1 VSGKNKFIVKI
12 VMECETL
19 SAEVERL
26 GRLQE
31 ETEKKGWH
39 LEDLYKESKA
49 AWDRQYATIRRME
62 DELWAEKTRCT
73 KLVEESR
80 GTRNAALDLALLK
93 SLVEMPDPNTI
104 APFGVTT
111 GGDICDPTAE
121 EANKISTI
129 RAVRSLF
136 GLGLKESKTVVDGWQ
151 EAGRF
156 YNWEYRDTPND
167 QGTPA

>member
-1 VSGKNKFIVKI
+1 VSGRNKFIVKK

-26 GRLQE
+26 RRLQE
-31 ETEKKGWH
+31 EMERTGWG
-39 LEDLYKESKA
+39 LEDKLTESTA
-49 AWDRQYATIRRME
+49 ASERQYATIRRME
-62 DELWAEKTRCT
+62 DEFWAEKTRYT

-111 GGDICDPTAE
+111 EGDICNPMAE

-136 GLGLKESKTVVDGWQ
+136 GLGLKESKTMVDGWQ
-151 EAGRF
+151 EAGIF